1 MSEVVTLGSL
11 ALRLPERG
19 MPQFVSASFA
29 GPARAARADGQGS
42 GMDEDVPSA
51 VFLPVTGMGF
61 FGWPAILGHRDGT
74 HHTLDFA
81 GWSSARL
88 GHGVRISARDSVA
101 DVSIKIE
108 LHAPGNDVVWSRV
121 ALVNEGRSTYTLDRC
136 MAGSFLA
143 PAERARVTSFFGDWG
158 REFQV
163 EVADLGRG
171 LWLQENRRGRTSHD
185 KFPAIV
191 LRTASESI
199 ALHLGWSGNH
209 IIAIDRLDDGRRLLH
224 AGELFDPGEVR
235 LAPGEAYVSPKVF
248 VGDEPRKL
256 QNYARSEILLWPGG
270 KMRPRPVTLNTWEG
284 VYWDHKLEALQ
295 EQATNAA
302 ELGVERFVLDDG
314 WFGARDSDRSGLG
327 DWFVD
332 RRKYPHGLG
341 PLIAHVTK
349 LGMEFGI
356 WVEPEMVNPD
366 SDLYRA
372 HPDWV
377 LEVKGRPLLTSRHQ
391 LVLDLTRKDV
401 TDYLFDRLDALL
413 AEHPIV
419 YIKWDMNRDLT
430 HATDAQGRAAVSRQ
444 TRAVYALMD
453 RLRAA
458 YPKLEIESCASGG
471 GRADFGILERTSRIW
486 TSDCTDAL
494 ERLAIQRGAAMFFP
508 HEILGAHVSA
518 SPNHQTGRHHSLA
531 FRAIVALA
539 YHFGVELNPTELTAD
554 ERNELRGWIALHK
567 RLRPV
572 LHGPRGQFNL
582 APEHGRYVWG
592 AESKDSI
599 VVFVAQE
606 TLMKGEQPP
615 PLRVPLA
622 QPADSRWRVAA
633 THPARASFIR
643 ASRAQ
648 LDLLSGKTSFVLE
661 ALTGIGLDLPPL
673 RPESAV
679 VLELERI
686 EKD

>member
-19 MPQFVSASFA
+19 MPQFVSAGLA
-29 GPARAARADGQGS
+29 GPARAGRADGQGS

-51 VFLPVTGMGF
+51 VFLPVAGMGF

-81 GWSSARL
+81 DWSSEKS
-88 GHGVRISARDSVA
+88 GDGVALAAKDAAAGI
-101 DVSIKIE
+101 SIKIE
-108 LHAPGNDVVWSRV
+108 LCAPGNDVVWSRV
-121 ALVNEGRSTYTLDRC
+121 TLANDGQSTYTLDRC
-136 MAGSFLA
+136 MAGSFVA
-143 PAERARVTSFFGDWG
+143 SAERARLTSFFGDWG

-163 EVADLGRG
+163 EEAELGHG
-171 LWLQENRRGRTSHD
+171 IWLQENRRGRTSHD
-185 KFPAIV
+185 KFPAVV
-191 LRTASESI
+191 LSTASGCL

-209 IIAIDRLDDGRRLLH
+209 VIAIDRLDDGRRLLH

-235 LAPGEAYVSPKVF
+235 LAPGETYVSPKVF
-248 VGDEPRKL
+248 AGGEPKHL
-256 QNYARSEILLWPGG
+256 QDYVRSEIIVWPGG

-284 VYWDHKLEALQ
+284 VYWDHKLESLK
-295 EQATNAA
+295 EQATVAA
-302 ELGVERFVLDDG
+302 ELGIERFVLDDG
-314 WFGARDSDRSGLG
+314 WFGVRDSDRSGLG

-332 RRKYPHGLG
+332 KRKYPQGLE

-356 WVEPEMVNPD
+356 WVEPEMVNPG

-377 LEVKGRPLLTSRHQ
+377 LQVAGRPLLTSRHQ

-401 TDYLFDRLDALL
+401 TDYLFDRLNALL
-413 AEHPIV
+413 AEHPIA
-419 YIKWDMNRDLT
+419 YFKWDMNRDLT
-430 HATDAQGRAAVSRQ
+430 HAADAQGRAAVSRQ

-453 RLRAA
+453 RLRDAH
-458 YPKLEIESCASGG
+458 PKLEIESCASGG
-471 GRADFGILERTSRIW
+471 GRADFGILERTNRIW

-508 HEILGAHVSA
+508 REILGAHVSA
-518 SPNHQTGRHHSLA
+518 SPNHQTGRQHSLA

-539 YHFGVELNPTELTAD
+539 YHFGVELNPTELTSVDRD
-554 ERNELRGWIALHK
+554 ELKGWIALHK

-582 APEHGRYVWG
+582 APEHGRHVWG
-592 AESKDSI
+592 AESSDTI

-615 PLRVPLA
+615 PLRVPLM
-622 QPADSRWRVAA
+622 QPAGSRWRIAA
-633 THPARASFIR
+633 THPAQPSFIR
-643 ASRAQ
+643 TSRTQ
-648 LDLLSGKTSFVLE
+648 LDLLSGRVPFALE
-661 ALTGIGLDLPPL
+661 ALTGIGLNLPPL